1 VSSLSHRSALLIG
14 IEHYVDDHFARLA
27 SIRADLEQLG
37 EVLNNRAIGGFDV
50 QVKSDLRAGEM
61 RQAINEFCL
70 APRDPGELALLYISS
85 HGVRTPAGEFF
96 FVASDTDGED
106 LDGSAVSATFVN
118 ECLENCF
125 SQQRVAVLDCC
136 RSGGFA
142 IGFRTKGSKSAG
154 GEDADR
160 ASHLSPLAPTGVYV
174 LSSSDVDQ
182 ASFAGGGSL
191 DDPEPSLFTGALVDV
206 LRSGRAGT
214 SASGLVSVDDLFD
227 AVTDE
232 LRHAP
237 RRQTPVKSAI
247 RVSGRIPIAA
257 RPLGGSPRLA
267 TKKQRDAREPRTGPG
282 RVPGW
287 PELLAYYRDAVRAEM
302 GSLPLLP
309 VRGDGYVCLPGR
321 ERVLCG
327 ATDEDGC
334 VPLPSDAEQFISSEA
349 SNDGVEWWVGWP
361 AVVLFVLQSRF
372 STK

>member
-1 VSSLSHRSALLIG
+1 MSSLSHRSALLIG
-14 IEHYVDDHFARLA
+14 IEHYGDDRFTRLP
-27 SIRADLEQLG
+27 SIRADLERLG
-37 EVLNNRAIGGFDV
+37 GVLNNRAIGGFDV
-50 QVKSDLRAGEM
+50 QVKSDLRASEM
-61 RQAINEFCL
+61 REAINEFCRTRG
-70 APRDPGELALLYISS
+70 PDELALLYISS
-85 HGVRTPAGEFF
+85 HGDRTPAGEFF
-96 FVASDTDGED
+96 FVASDTYRDD
-106 LDGSAVSATFVN
+106 LAGSAVSATFVN

-142 IGFRTKGSKSAG
+142 VGFQTKGSKPAAD
-154 GEDADR
+154 EDAGR
-160 ASHLSPLAPTGVYV
+160 APRLSPLAPTGVYV

-191 DDPEPSLFTGALVDV
+191 DEPEPSLFTGALVDV

-227 AVTDE
+227 AVSDQ

-237 RRQTPVKSAI
+237 QRQTPVKSAI

-257 RPLGGSPRLA
+257 RPLGGSPLLA
-267 TKKQRDAREPRTGPG
+267 TQKQRDAARPRTGPG

-309 VRGDGYVCLPGR
+309 VAGDGYVCIPGR

-334 VPLPSDAEQFISSEA
+334 VPLPSDAKQFISSKA
-349 SNDGVEWWVGWP
+349 STDGVEWWVGWP
-361 AVVLFVLQSRF
+361 AVVLFGEPGKRR
-372 STK
+372 